1 MPGLRRV
8 GRAASLP
15 APQIVSKILQRG
27 SHALIAEQGC
37 AGFAR
42 CSGRWPHSLPADPG
56 RIAPSIRPDLI
67 SGRQLFLKTCSK
79 PERPKI
85 ALVGTPCPYQKPH
98 PGLKRDEQHVGH
110 RCSSSASRSLSRAS
124 RSTWSSD
131 VGRPLRHGAPSC
143 VTTHW
148 TSRPWTCSLFRPL
161 ASICSMSSSSSGWPA
176 ETLSGCHVVAL
187 GEGHL
192 RRILTKYAAYYNEW
206 RTHRSLNKDAP
217 IHRAT
222 PYRIRARP
230 RRPSSPRLQNLV
242 FSTHRRQTPQR
253 E

>member
-1 MPGLRRV
+1 MSPLQKKGLLFRTFLAQLEGLAAPVCPDSRRRKASPSRPKAADENITVDSVAVTNDILRCCFPTVGLRQVARWVRCHAGPAGFWRRQPRPAPPPSDPCGAIAVAKRICRTADRLDQAGMPGLRRRV

-98 PGLKRDEQHVGH
+98 PGLKRDEQHV
-110 RCSSSASRSLSRAS
+110 
-124 RSTWSSD
+124 
-131 VGRPLRHGAPSC
+131 RHLE
-143 VTTHW
+143 TH
-148 TSRPWTCSLFRPL
+148 
-161 ASICSMSSSSSGWPA
+161 AHPA
-176 ETLSGCHVVAL
+176 
-187 GEGHL
+187 
-192 RRILTKYAAYYNEW
+192 
-206 RTHRSLNKDAP
+206 
-217 IHRAT
+217 
-222 PYRIRARP
+222 
-230 RRPSSPRLQNLV
+230 
-242 FSTHRRQTPQR
+242 
-253 E
+253 